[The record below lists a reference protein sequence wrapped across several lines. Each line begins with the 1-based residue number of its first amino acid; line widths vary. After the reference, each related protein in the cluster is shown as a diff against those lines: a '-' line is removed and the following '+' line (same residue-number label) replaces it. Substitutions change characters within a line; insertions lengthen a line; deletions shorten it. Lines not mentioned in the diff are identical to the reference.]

1 MKRLWFLKIA
11 AGCVLFL
18 AVAALFMQRIAY
30 SHCDSLDGPVIKT
43 ARTALEKGDV
53 TPVLK
58 WVSKEDEGKVR
69 TAFNNTHAVRGLN
82 PQAKE
87 LADMYFFETLVRLH
101 RAGEGFPYTGL
112 KPAGAHDP
120 VVDMADKALETG
132 NIAILKKLILQK
144 AAEGIDKRFSD
155 AVQKKRDVNK
165 SVEAGRAFVG
175 AYIEFVHYVEG
186 LAMTAE
192 GTVSHHEEP
201 TEAVAPK
208 GHAH

>member
-1 MKRLWFLKIA
+1 
-11 AGCVLFL
+11 
-18 AVAALFMQRIAY
+18 
-30 SHCDSLDGPVIKT
+30 
-43 ARTALEKGDV
+43 
-53 TPVLK
+53 
-58 WVSKEDEGKVR
+58 
-69 TAFNNTHAVRGLN
+69 LN

-101 RAGEGFPYTGL
+101 RAGEGFAYTGL
-112 KPAGAHDP
+112 KPAGKQDP
-120 VVDMADKALETG
+120 VVIMADRALETG
-132 NIAILKKLILQK
+132 NIAALKKLILEK
-144 AAEGIDKRFSD
+144 AAAGIDKRFSEV
-155 AVQKKRDVNK
+155 VQKKKDVEK

-201 TEAVAPK
+201 AETVAPK